1 MVFYP
6 HPYAPYTAQPIQHPY
21 QSAFRPTYL
30 AIQQRGQDDPFP
42 PVDIKRFNLSARR
55 YQEIIKQADLFTRSI
70 VASDQF
76 ARQLMEAA
84 QASNKS
90 EVDRLIRSTG
100 ITVSYQLLYTP
111 DGLRIDFANN
121 DSQSNCCHLR
131 MVLGW

>member
-6 HPYAPYTAQPIQHPY
+6 HSYVSYTASPAVYPY
-21 QSAFRPTYL
+21 YRPTHL
-30 AIQQRGQDDPFP
+30 AVQQQRGQGQPFP
-42 PVDIKRFNLSARR
+42 PVDIKKFNLSARR
-55 YQEIIKQADLFTRSI
+55 YQAILKQVDLFTGSI
-70 VASDQF
+70 IASDHF

-84 QASNKS
+84 QASNQA